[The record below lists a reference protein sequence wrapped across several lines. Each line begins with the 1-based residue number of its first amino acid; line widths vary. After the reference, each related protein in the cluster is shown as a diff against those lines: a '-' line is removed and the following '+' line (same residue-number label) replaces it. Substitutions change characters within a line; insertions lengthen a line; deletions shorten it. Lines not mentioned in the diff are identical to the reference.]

1 MLMMFNSLGAN
12 GDIYLSSISILPE
25 DNSHAIPWRLGW
37 RRGEDRNRKH
47 HAARSTNASHDDDDE
62 QIDPWRTL
70 VVRPLLKPMKNTS
83 FSSLIALWFESN

>member
-1 MLMMFNSLGAN
+1 MIMMFNALGAN

-37 RRGEDRNRKH
+37 RRGKKDRNRKH

-62 QIDPWRTL
+62 QIDP
-70 VVRPLLKPMKNTS
+70 
-83 FSSLIALWFESN
+83 